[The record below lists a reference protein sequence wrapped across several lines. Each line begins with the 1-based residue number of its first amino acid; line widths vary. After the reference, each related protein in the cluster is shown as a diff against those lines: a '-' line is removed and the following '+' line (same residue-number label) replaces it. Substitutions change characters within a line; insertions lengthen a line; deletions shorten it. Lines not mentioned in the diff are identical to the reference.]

1 MKPKYARFTTHSAGR
16 FQKRRF
22 RKAQCPIVERCVV
35 VAKPSRRHSACRLEH
50 SSLQDSFDNS
60 DMLAGHS
67 RQLCRRRCLQAEV
80 PASRGAHAARCRSA
94 WLPCSLTNSL
104 MMHGRNNGK
113 KLMASSI
120 VKHAFDIVNLLT
132 DQNPIQVLVDAIING

>member
-1 MKPKYARFTTHSAGR
+1 MLDPAHWA
-16 FQKRRF
+16 
-22 RKAQCPIVERCVV
+22 P
-35 VAKPSRRHSACRLEH
+35 PSL
-50 SSLQDSFDNS
+50 
-60 DMLAGHS
+60 
-67 RQLCRRRCLQAEV
+67 
-80 PASRGAHAARCRSA
+80 
-94 WLPCSLTNSL
+94 CSLTNSL